1 MKNFTFKS
9 LTTAICLLFSL
20 GVSAYDF
27 TVDGMYFNVA
37 SLEDLTCKITYG
49 EEKYTGDFV
58 IPEKVTYNGRTF
70 TVTGIANGYYDFKTG
85 YVGAFLRCTDL
96 TKVTIP
102 NTVTSIGDYAFYGC
116 SGLTSIKIPNSVTS
130 IGDYTF
136 SGCSGLT
143 TIEIPNSVTSIGE
156 DAFGNCSS
164 LTSIEIPNSV
174 TRISSSVFYGCSGLI
189 SVVIPNS
196 LNNIYNDVFRGCS
209 SLKNVVIEDGN
220 ETLEISNDTYHN
232 NSIFSDCPIE
242 ALYLGRNL
250 SCEVYL
256 PFENNKT
263 LTNVTIGSSVT
274 EIIDDLFTD
283 CSKLENLF
291 IEDGSEVLTVGNG
304 SYHDG
309 VWDMDRVDGQFYFC
323 PIKILYLGRNL
334 NYGISPFSN
343 VTTFTDVRIGSM
355 VTDVNS
361 INWSNNKDLAI
372 LQSLAMTPPRTKI
385 FSSKQYLNTKV
396 YVPEGSLAAYQADE
410 IWKDFWNIQEGEP
423 TGISSVCVAA
433 EPDVKVE
440 NGNIVVENANGLV
453 SVYTVGGTLVRS
465 VKAGNGSVEIAV
477 PGRGIYIV
485 RVNNKTTK
493 IAL

>member
-1 MKNFTFKS
+1 MKKLAVN
-9 LTTAICLLFSL
+9 LALLFAAMLMS
-20 GVSAYDF
+20 VKASAYDF
-27 TVDGMYFNVA
+27 TVDGMYFNVV
-37 SLEDLTCKITYG
+37 SLEDLTCEITWG
-49 EEKYTGDFV
+49 DEKYAGDFV

-70 TVTGIANGYYDFKTG
+70 TVTGIANGYYDFKC
-85 YVGAFLRCTDL
+85 VGAFLRCTDL

-116 SGLTSIKIPNSVTS
+116 SGLTSI
-130 IGDYTF
+130 
-136 SGCSGLT
+136 
-143 TIEIPNSVTSIGE
+143 EIPNSVTSIGE
-156 DAFGNCSS
+156 YAFFYCSG
-164 LTSIEIPNSV
+164 LTSVEIPNSV
-174 TRISSSVFYGCSGLI
+174 TSIGQSAFYDCSGLTRVEIPNSVTSIGSYAFYGCSGLTK
-189 SVVIPNS
+189 VEIPNS
-196 LNNIYNDVFRGCS
+196 LNIITNDIFIGCY
-209 SLKNVVIEDGN
+209 SLKSVVIEDGN
-220 ETLEISNDTYHN
+220 ETLEISNYNYHN

-323 PIKILYLGRNL
+323 PIKTLYLGRNL
-334 NYGISPFSN
+334 NYDRLPFSN
-343 VTTFTDVRIGSM
+343 VTTFTNVTIGDM
-355 VTDVNS
+355 VTDVKS
-361 INWSNNKDLAI
+361 INWEGNENLTTI
-372 LQSLAMTPPRTKI
+372 QSLAMTPPMTNS
-385 FSSKQYLNTKV
+385 FSNKQYLNTKV

-410 IWKDFWNIQEGEP
+410 IWKNFWNIQGGEP
-423 TGISSVCVAA
+423 TGISSVGVAA
-433 EPDVKVE
+433 GPDVKVE
-440 NGNIVVENANGLV
+440 NGNIVVEDANGPV
-453 SVYTVGGTLVRS
+453 SVYTVGGTLVKS

-477 PGRGIYIV
+477 PGSGVYIV
-485 RVNNKTTK
+485 KVGGKAVK
-493 IAL
+493 IAM